1 MKTLR
6 KLLLGDKF
14 QYPTPL
20 WLQSKE
26 RGFLWTLL
34 LGFIVSMIVLPYPSI
49 AMWVGFLFAG
59 YAAIANDSIQT
70 IGTFIASNHDKKWY
84 WLWAFLGGIFTLT
97 VGYSWFTYGGD
108 VSHQR
113 LAAKGFETAPTSFHY
128 LQLVA
133 PLLLLMLTRLRMPV
147 STTFLLLS
155 SFATTSGIGSALF
168 KSISGYGL
176 SFVLG
181 FGIFMLISKL
191 TVKVLKDKPSKWWT
205 PAQWIVSGLLWC
217 VWLMQDAANIAV
229 YLPRSLNVWEF
240 LTFTSVIVGGLGILL
255 WKRGGKIQ
263 QIVTE
268 KSVTTDVRAATMI
281 DLLYC
286 IILFY
291 FKMYSNVPMST
302 TWVFIGLLGGREIA
316 MSVMRSAKKS
326 IGGTFRMVGKDLL
339 YAGVGLVTSIIIAV
353 LVNSNTSFGE
363 IYHQFVGQFD
373 KFMDKLF

>member
-26 RGFLWTLL
+26 RGFLWMLL
-34 LGFIVSMIVLPYPSI
+34 LSFIVAMLVVPYPPI

-70 IGTFIASNHDKKWY
+70 IGTFIASNAKKKWY
-84 WLWAFLGGIFTLT
+84 WLWAFLGSIFVAT
-97 VGYSWFTYGGD
+97 VSYSWFAYGGD

-113 LAAKGFETAPTSFHY
+113 LAAKGFEVAPQSFHF

-133 PLLLLMLTRLRMPV
+133 PLFLLLLTRLRMPV

-176 SFVLG
+176 AFVLG
-181 FGIFMLISKL
+181 FGIFLLISKL

-205 PAQWIVSGLLWC
+205 PFQWIVSGLLWSI
-217 VWLMQDAANIAV
+217 WLMQDAANIAV

-240 LTFTSVIVGGLGILL
+240 LAFTSVIVGGLGILL
-255 WKRGGKIQ
+255 YKRGGKIQ

-268 KSVTTDVRAATMI
+268 KSVTTDVRAATII
-281 DLLYC
+281 DLIYC

-302 TWVFIGLLGGREIA
+302 TWVFIGLLGGRELA
-316 MSVMRSAKKS
+316 MSLMKS
-326 IGGTFRMVGKDLL
+326 TVKTVGGTLKLIGKDIL
-339 YAGVGLVTSIIIAV
+339 YAGVGLVTSILIAV
-353 LVNSNTSFGE
+353 SVNTNTSFSE

-373 KFMDKLF
+373 KFIDKLF

>member
-6 KLLLGDKF
+6 KILLGKKF
-14 QYPTPL
+14 SYPTPL
-20 WLQSKE
+20 GLQSKE
-26 RGFLWTLL
+26 HGFLWTLL
-34 LGFIVSMIVLPYPSI
+34 LGFIVSMVVLPYPSI

-84 WLWAFLGGIFTLT
+84 WLWAFLAGIFVLT
-97 VGYSWFTYGGD
+97 VSYSWFVYDGD

-113 LAAKGFETAPTSFHY
+113 LASKGFETAPTSFHY
-128 LQLVA
+128 LQLIA
-133 PLLLLMLTRLRMPV
+133 PLLLLILTRLKMPV

-155 SFATTSGIGSALF
+155 SFATTSGIGGALF
-168 KSISGYGL
+168 KSISGYL
-176 SFVLG
+176 LAFVLG
-181 FGIFMLISKL
+181 FGIFLLISKL
-191 TVKVLKDKPSKWWT
+191 TIKVLKDKPNKWWT
-205 PAQWIVSGLLWC
+205 PAQWVVSGLLWC

-229 YLPRSLNVWEF
+229 YQPRSLNVWEF
-240 LTFTSVIVGGLGILL
+240 ITFTSVIVGGLGVLL

-263 QIVTE
+263 EIVTE

-316 MSVMRSAKKS
+316 MSFMKS
-326 IGGTFRMVGKDLL
+326 TKIPSVVLSKWLVRTF
-339 YAGVGLVTSIIIAV
+339 YTLVSDY
-353 LVNSNTSFGE
+353 SHR
-363 IYHQFVGQFD
+363 Y
-373 KFMDKLF
+373 

>member
-6 KLLLGDKF
+6 KILLGDKWS
-14 QYPTPL
+14 YPTPL

-26 RGFLWTLL
+26 RGFLWLL
-34 LGFIVSMIVLPYPSI
+34 LMGFIVSMLVVPYPPI

-70 IGTFIASNHDKKWY
+70 IGTFIASNNDKKWY
-84 WLWAFLGGIFTLT
+84 WLWAFLGSIFVAT

-113 LAAKGFETAPTSFHY
+113 LAAKGFETAPQSFHF

-181 FGIFMLISKL
+181 FGLFMLISKM
-191 TVKVLKDKPSKWWT
+191 TVKVLKDKPAKWWT
-205 PAQWIVSGLLWC
+205 PVQWIVSGLLWSI
-217 VWLMQDAANIAV
+217 WLMQDAANIAV

-240 LTFTSVIVGGLGILL
+240 LAFTSVIVGGLGVLL

-263 QIVTE
+263 KIVTE
-268 KSVTTDVRAATMI
+268 KSVITDVRAATII

-286 IILFY
+286 VILFY

-302 TWVFIGLLGGREIA
+302 TWVFIGLLGGRELA
-316 MSVMRSAKKS
+316 MSVMRSTTKT
-326 IGGTFRMVGKDLL
+326 IGGTLRLISKDVL
-339 YAGVGLVTSIIIAV
+339 YAGIGLATSILIAV
-353 LVNSNTSFGE
+353 AVNDNTSFVE
-363 IYHQFVGQFD
+363 VGQQFSEQFT
-373 KFMDKLF
+373 KFIDKLF